1 MSIAKIEQKVLRFL
15 DVIVEVGIITVT
27 SLGIL

>member
-15 DVIVEVGIITVT
+15 DGIVEVEIITAIGLCT
-27 SLGIL
+27 L